1 MLLNMNLETISS
13 SISDCSGPGLDEN
26 YGNYSDY
33 SESSYGNGLLNFVEK
48 QFCSNDVCED
58 VTVCQVVTET
68 KEKKFYVPV
77 DSKLNTS
84 KEMTNKHYI

>member
-26 YGNYSDY
+26 YGN
-33 SESSYGNGLLNFVEK
+33 GLLNFVEK

-58 VTVCQVVTET
+58 VTVCEVVTET
-68 KEKKFYVPV
+68 KEKKYYVPV

-84 KEMTNKHYI
+84 KEMTNNHYI